1 MFENENTTPVVED
14 EDALLPDGWSEGDDI
29 FAEDKWTGGEQA
41 DAPAAESAQESEEA
55 TAEQPAAPTT
65 EQADVPGEQAA
76 ADTAPTTAQEQ
87 RQPNKLKFKARVD
100 RQDLDV
106 EVDESELPTLYQKA
120 QATDRYQARV
130 AAQAARMEQ
139 VEQMVKAIGYDDL
152 DAFLAN
158 AGDNYQRS
166 EVRRLVGEGVHEEVA
181 RDMVARRFVPQQ
193 KEPPQSVHAPYGD
206 PGKGGAF
213 VGERRN
219 DEAGGDPAKGR
230 MERSEVR
237 SDAAPARDF
246 AAEIAMLKAARPDL
260 TGKQLPM
267 EVVKAC
273 TDEKNP
279 KHLFVAY
286 AEYEVAQQKAEADKL
301 RRENEVLRQNA
312 ASAARAP
319 VSGVTGG
326 GATNTEPEDDFM
338 KGFNSGF

>member
-41 DAPAAESAQESEEA
+41 DAPAAEPAQESEET
-55 TAEQPAAPTT
+55 TAEQTAAPAT
-65 EQADVPGEQAA
+65 EQAEVPGEEAALEATPATEQA
-76 ADTAPTTAQEQ
+76 QV
-87 RQPNKLKFKARVD
+87 QPNRLRFKARVD

-106 EVDESELPTLYQKA
+106 EVDESELPTLYEKA
-120 QATDRYQARV
+120 QATDRYKARV
-130 AAQAARMEQ
+130 AAQTARLEQ
-139 VEQMVKAIGYDDL
+139 TEQMVKGMGYNDL
-152 DAFLAN
+152 DAFLSGAK
-158 AGDNYQRS
+158 DDYQRA

-181 RDMVARRFVPQQ
+181 KDMVARRFVPQQ
-193 KEPPQSVHAPYGD
+193 KEV
-206 PGKGGAF
+206 
-213 VGERRN
+213 
-219 DEAGGDPAKGR
+219 PAT
-230 MERSEVR
+230 EP
-237 SDAAPARDF
+237 AAEPAAKTPARDF

-312 ASAARAP
+312 AAAARAP
-319 VSGVTGG
+319 VSGVSGG
-326 GATNTEPEDDFM
+326 GATDTGPEDDFL
-338 KGFNSGF
+338 KGFNSY